1 MAISAATQDN
11 VDKLVQRMFAQIDS
25 LPEPEPLTEEMPVY
39 SLPEVDVTFTVQKL
53 DEGEYRVVGKRI
65 ERAAAMTYWD
75 YDEAIL
81 RFQRLLDTVGVT
93 EALRAAGVQEG
104 DTVHIGKHE
113 LEWSD

>member
-1 MAISAATQDN
+1 MPVAT
-11 VDKLVQRMFAQIDS
+11 
-25 LPEPEPLTEEMPVY
+25 LPEE
-39 SLPEVDVTFTVQKL
+39 DVSFSVEQMG
-53 DEGEYRVVGKRI
+53 EGEYRVVGKRI

-104 DTVHIGKHE
+104 DTVHIGDHE